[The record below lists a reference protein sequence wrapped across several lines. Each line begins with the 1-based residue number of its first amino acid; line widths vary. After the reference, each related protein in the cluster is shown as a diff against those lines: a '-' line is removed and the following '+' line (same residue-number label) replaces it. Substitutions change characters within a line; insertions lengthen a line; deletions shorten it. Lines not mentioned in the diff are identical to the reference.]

1 MLTNL
6 DLAKRA
12 LEQAVVVAAKVP
24 LDCRV
29 AWRLVPGPL
38 VGLHQGEEEGT
49 NPGPH
54 IHPNVFCPVVDNTVM
69 LVQEDAGQRERCCAT
84 AEVENIAL
92 SANTPVCVC
101 VFVFVFYDLF
111 LVCVFL
117 FFFNFDNKL

>member
-1 MLTNL
+1 MLTSL

-12 LEQAVVVAAKVP
+12 VEQVVVVVAKVP

-49 NPGPH
+49 NPGLH

-69 LVQEDAGQRERCCAT
+69 LVQQDAGQRERCCAK
-84 AEVENIAL
+84 AEVENMAF
-92 SANTPVCVC
+92 SGNTPVCVCVCVCVC

-111 LVCVFL
+111 LVCVF
-117 FFFNFDNKL
+117 FF